1 MNLDKLKGKMSIEIS
16 ARDKKIILV
25 VLSLAIIVAAYIFG
39 FQNFYE
45 KTQSYQAESEKLH
58 ATQKDLMEKTQNRDK
73 YEAETESYK
82 KQYNA
87 VFANYGSTVD
97 QDEYL
102 EFLNKIEKI
111 TGAWIKGVTFSEAV
125 NVYTFGAVR
134 STNPSAAGV
143 KVYNT
148 DYEGWKTTLTLSYEA
163 TYSQFKQMVVYI
175 NDYYSKNAIETI
187 SMSYSSDE
195 DKVSGSISLAC
206 YTVTGSDRKSVSPVF
221 GLPVGTENIFFS
233 SVFDST
239 KVDLEDTTGDYILS
253 NYDYYMLLNS
263 SSADLD
269 SCIIGKKGDK
279 TRESI
284 ITANSNAK
292 LDVVVTFTGTSGNYK
307 VSYQIGD
314 TTYPATDY
322 NAGASFDPGNTLD
335 FLIMSTPR
343 IDGND
348 TGLVNLKL
356 VNDTDM
362 NLNVKICNDD
372 TKNSRVSIVSR
383 SGDITIYQ

>member
-1 MNLDKLKGKMSIEIS
+1 
-16 ARDKKIILV
+16 
-25 VLSLAIIVAAYIFG
+25 
-39 FQNFYE
+39 
-45 KTQSYQAESEKLH
+45 
-58 ATQKDLMEKTQNRDK
+58 
-73 YEAETESYK
+73 
-82 KQYNA
+82 
-87 VFANYGSTVD
+87 
-97 QDEYL
+97 
-102 EFLNKIEKI
+102 
-111 TGAWIKGVTFSEAV
+111 
-125 NVYTFGAVR
+125 
-134 STNPSAAGV
+134 
-143 KVYNT
+143 
-148 DYEGWKTTLTLSYEA
+148 
-163 TYSQFKQMVVYI
+163 
-175 NDYYSKNAIETI
+175 
-187 SMSYSSDE
+187 
-195 DKVSGSISLAC
+195 
-206 YTVTGSDRKSVSPVF
+206 
-221 GLPVGTENIFFS
+221 
-233 SVFDST
+233 VFDST